1 MDNNL
6 NNILNSIKQLS
17 AGDKIKIL
25 YLLQE
30 EQKKKPTQQEIIT
43 FVSERTKELKRWNKD
58 IDEWL
63 EESRKFFNEL
73 GIVRD

>member
-6 NNILNSIKQLS
+6 GNIINSINQLS
-17 AGDKIKIL
+17 TGDKIKIL

-30 EQKKKPTQQEIIT
+30 QQKKKPTQEEIIT
-43 FVSERTKELKRWNKD
+43 FVSERTKELEKWNKD

-63 EESRKFFNEL
+63 EESRKFFDEL
-73 GIVRD
+73 GIIRD

>member
-6 NNILNSIKQLS
+6 DNILNSIKQLS
-17 AGDKIKIL
+17 TGDKFKIL

-30 EQKKKPTQQEIIT
+30 EQKKKPTQEEIIT
-43 FVSERTKELKRWNKD
+43 FVSERTKELEKWNTD

-73 GIVRD
+73 GIVRN